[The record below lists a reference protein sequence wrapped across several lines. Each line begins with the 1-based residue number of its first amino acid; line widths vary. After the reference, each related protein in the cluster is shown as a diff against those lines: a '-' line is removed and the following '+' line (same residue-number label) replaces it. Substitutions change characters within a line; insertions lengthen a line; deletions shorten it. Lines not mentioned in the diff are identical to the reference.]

1 MSFSSISQNKVLG
14 GLLESQ
20 EVFGLSYHEGE
31 VGSTQNCPYLLFFF
45 RVLSDHWYYH
55 ECFVS
60 LDLRGA

>member
-45 RVLSDHWYYH
+45 RVPKAKL
-55 ECFVS
+55 V
-60 LDLRGA
+60 